1 MDGTDYM
8 GFNITDLSAGKS
20 IRIASYLF
28 AHSGRWM
35 AELAGN
41 PIRVDSIGDGKA
53 LVAFPA
59 VAEVDLKEFMSM
71 LEEGAQ

>member
-28 AHSGRWM
+28 THSGRWM

-53 LVAFPA
+53 LVTFPA

>member
-28 AHSGRWM
+28 GHSGRWM

-53 LVAFPA
+53 LVTFPA